1 MMLDES
7 VLNHIIEML
16 ENGETEHALKHLEE
30 LETEGSDED
39 RLAIADL
46 YLELG
51 LADRAV
57 NVLAA
62 LYVDYEGNPH
72 VALSLAEA
80 YLDSDR
86 EEEAIAVLE
95 QIDSGDKEAHMRS
108 LVLLADLYQSQGL
121 DEVAVKKLLE
131 ALEANPDEPLLV
143 YGLAELYASI
153 GSFEQAVPLYARLPH
168 LKLPAELDYQAD
180 YAEALTMIGSF
191 EEALDEFEKT
201 KNRNLNTVFG
211 HAMTAHRIG
220 REEVAVKQ
228 FEELRLMDPDFTSL
242 YLPYTEALEE
252 LGRIDEAL
260 EIIDQGIDRDD
271 YNDELRTVKAKLFLK
286 QSRTDEAINELRE
299 ALALNPES
307 LQATELLLSIL
318 FEAGDMEA
326 VLETIETL
334 EEHSTSPLMT
344 WYKAKAS
351 YELEDYDQAVPLY
364 RSIEQVYKEDVS
376 FAVEWATLLIEEG
389 QRQQAKRLLEQ
400 TLALTVD
407 LDDRQILEERIE
419 RLTDFDES
427 I

>member
-1 MMLDES
+1 MLDEIE
-7 VLNHIIEML
+7 LNHIIEML
-16 ENGETEHALKHLEE
+16 EKGETEHALMHLES
-30 LETEGSDED
+30 LEKEGSDED
-39 RLAIADL
+39 RLAIADI

-62 LYVDYEGNPH
+62 LYVDYAGNPH

-95 QIDSGDKEAHMRS
+95 KIDTTDKEAHMRS

-121 DEVAVKKLLE
+121 DEVAVKKLIE
-131 ALEANPDEPLLV
+131 ALEANPDEPLLI

-168 LKLPAELDYQAD
+168 LRLPEELDYQAD

-191 EEALDEFEKT
+191 EEALNEYEKA
-201 KNRNLNTVFG
+201 NDRNLNTVFG

-220 REEVAVKQ
+220 RDEIAVKQ
-228 FEELRLMDPDFTSL
+228 FESLRAMDPDFTSL
-242 YLPYTEALEE
+242 YLPYTEALDA
-252 LGRIDEAL
+252 LGRFEEAL
-260 EIIDQGIDRDD
+260 DVIDQGIDRDD

-286 QSRTDEAINELRE
+286 QGRTDEAVTELRE

-307 LQATELLLSIL
+307 LQATELLLSVL
-318 FEAGDMEA
+318 FESGDMEA
-326 VLETIETL
+326 VLETIDTL

-344 WYKAKAS
+344 WYKAKAA
-351 YELEDYDQAVPLY
+351 YELEDYDQAVTLY
-364 RSIEQVYKEDVS
+364 GSIEQVYKEDVS
-376 FAVEWATLLIEEG
+376 FAIEWATLLIEEG
-389 QRQQAKRLLEQ
+389 QRAEAQRVLEQ

-407 LDDRQILEERIE
+407 VDDRQVLEERLE
-419 RLTDFDES
+419 RLTDHD
-427 I
+427 

>member
-1 MMLDES
+1 MMLDETE
-7 VLNHIIEML
+7 LNHIIEML
-16 ENGETEHALKHLEE
+16 EAGETEHALMHLES
-30 LETEGSDED
+30 LERDGSDED

-62 LYVDYEGNPH
+62 LYVDYAGNPH

-95 QIDSGDKEAHMRS
+95 KVDANDKESHMRS

-121 DEVAVKKLLE
+121 DEVAVKKLME

-153 GSFEQAVPLYARLPH
+153 GSFEQAVPLYARLPL
-168 LKLPAELDYQAD
+168 LKLPEELDYQAD

-201 KNRNLNTVFG
+201 ENRNLNTVFG

-220 REEVAVKQ
+220 RDEVAIKQ
-228 FEELRLMDPDFTSL
+228 FEELRSMDPDFTSL
-242 YLPYTEALEE
+242 YLPYTEALEA

-260 EIIDQGIDRDD
+260 DVIGQGIDRDD
-271 YNDELRTVKAKLFLK
+271 YNDELRTVKAKLFLR
-286 QSRTDEAINELRE
+286 QGRTDEAVIELRE

-318 FEAGDMEA
+318 FETGDMEA
-326 VLETIETL
+326 VLETIDAL

-344 WYKAKAS
+344 WYKAKAA
-351 YELEDYDQAVPLY
+351 YELENYEQAVNLY
-364 RSIEQVYKEDVS
+364 TSIEQVYKEDVS
-376 FAVEWATLLIEEG
+376 FAVEWATLLLEEG
-389 QRQQAKRLLEQ
+389 QRERAQRTLEQ

-407 LDDRQILEERIE
+407 VSDRQTLEERIE
-419 RLTDFDES
+419 LLTDRD
-427 I
+427 

>member
-1 MMLDES
+1 MLDES
-7 VLNHIIEML
+7 ELNHIVEML
-16 ENGETEHALKHLEE
+16 EAGETEHALHHLES
-30 LETEGSDED
+30 LEKEGSDED

-62 LYVDYEGNPH
+62 LYVDYAGNPH

-95 QIDSGDKEAHMRS
+95 KVDTKDREAHVRS

-131 ALEANPDEPLLV
+131 ALETNPDEPLLI

-168 LKLPAELDYQAD
+168 LALPEEIDYQAD

-191 EEALDEFEKT
+191 EEALVEFEKST
-201 KNRNLNTVFG
+201 GRNLNTVFG

-220 REEVAVKQ
+220 RDEVAVKQ
-228 FEELRLMDPDFTSL
+228 FEELRTMDPDFTSL
-242 YLPYTEALEE
+242 YLPYTEALEA

-260 EIIDQGIDRDD
+260 EMISHGIERDD
-271 YNDELRTVKAKLFLK
+271 YNDELRTVKAKLFLR
-286 QSRTDEAINELRE
+286 QGATDEAVNELRE

-307 LQATELLLSIL
+307 LEATELLLSVL
-318 FEAGDMEA
+318 FEAGDMDA
-326 VLETIETL
+326 VIETIDAL
-334 EEHSTSPLMT
+334 EDHSTSPLMT
-344 WYKAKAS
+344 WYKAKAA
-351 YELEDYDQAVPLY
+351 YELEAYEDAVVLY
-364 RSIEQVYKEDVS
+364 ESIEDVYKEDVS
-376 FAVEWATLLIEEG
+376 FATEWATLLVEEG
-389 QRQQAKRLLEQ
+389 QRDKAKRTLEQ

-407 LDDRQILEERIE
+407 VDDRQALEERLDSLAD
-419 RLTDFDES
+419 RD
-427 I
+427 

>member
-1 MMLDES
+1 MLDETE
-7 VLNHIIEML
+7 LNHIIKML
-16 ENGETEHALKHLEE
+16 ETGETEHALMHLEA
-30 LETEGSDED
+30 LEKDGSDED
-39 RLAIADL
+39 RFAIADL

-62 LYVDYEGNPH
+62 LYVDYAGNPH

-95 QIDSGDKEAHMRS
+95 KIEATDKEAHVRS

-121 DEVAVKKLLE
+121 DEVAVKKLME

-168 LKLPAELDYQAD
+168 LRLPEEIDYQAD

-201 KNRNLNTVFG
+201 KDRNLNTVFG

-220 REEVAVKQ
+220 RDEVAVKQ
-228 FEELRLMDPDFTSL
+228 FEELRTMDPDFTSL
-242 YLPYTEALEE
+242 YLPYTEALES

-260 EIIDQGIDRDD
+260 EMIGQGIDRDD
-271 YNDELRTVKAKLFLK
+271 YNDELRTVKAKLYLR
-286 QSRTDEAINELRE
+286 QSRVDEAVTELRE

-307 LQATELLLSIL
+307 LEATELLLSVL

-326 VLETIETL
+326 VIETIDAL
-334 EEHSTSPLMT
+334 EDHSTSPLMT
-344 WYKAKAS
+344 WYKAKAA
-351 YELEDYDQAVPLY
+351 YELEVYDQAVMLY
-364 RSIEQVYKEDVS
+364 TSIEDVYKEDVS
-376 FAVEWATLLIEEG
+376 FAMEWATLLVEEG
-389 QRQQAKRLLEQ
+389 QRDKAQRVLEQ
-400 TLALTVD
+400 TLALSVD
-407 LDDRQILEERIE
+407 VDDRQVLEERLDQ
-419 RLTDFDES
+419 LTDRD
-427 I
+427 